1 MYSNNIR
8 NLIVEIKQLESDVNN
23 AEDTFIEI
31 DNYYKDNFEDG
42 VNDNKTTF
50 WKNMDNT
57 KNMDS
62 IEYNSSRSSQLRSRS
77 IRDNGFKKRELE
89 KKQNKFLNNYNK
101 ICDDHASAL
110 QNLIKLENLLYE
122 KQDLLAYFEEKIK
135 QEKIEQDIA
144 LKINTQLKHQQELEK
159 QQQYQQQQYQQQQY
173 QQQQYQQQQQLS
185 TQKLADQQLATHQQ
199 LALQQ
204 QQYHQQLASQQQQQ
218 QLLAQQ
224 QQQQLA
230 VQYHQQLEVQQQQQ
244 LVVYQQQQQQ
254 QLVVYQHQQLVVQE
268 QQLATIHNET
278 TNEISSTITAT
289 TIISTI
295 ITVVVIIAAI
305 ITIIMAIIA
314 VIISAIIAIII
325 IIIVIFAKKQLLVQP
340 QQLPLQPQQEQPPLQ
355 PQQEQQPLQ
364 SQQTVS
370 QDLTLFQHL
379 NNNTPFFNKL
389 NNLYKY
395 PLLPVVQETIC
406 SSNYSIFSKGYLDR
420 QIGKVYRVK
429 FLCQICGNTPNS
441 FKGYRVHVVKKWAK
455 NMLYILAKSLEIL
468 QFALQII
475 GIQNGISEI
484 GRLALQSINT
494 LEGFL
499 IKNKL
504 EGFSPYSIDN
514 IKNSMRDSINGNIIT
529 SSNNI
534 NYIPITADYINGI
547 QELFL
552 AFKDTISPY
561 NCGLVCATRHNLEC
575 AWVCRGDVSD
585 SSDCYKKFMEQYNN
599 NSIIKF
605 TFQ

>member
-1 MYSNNIR
+1 M
-8 NLIVEIKQLESDVNN
+8 
-23 AEDTFIEI
+23 
-31 DNYYKDNFEDG
+31 
-42 VNDNKTTF
+42 
-50 WKNMDNT
+50 
-57 KNMDS
+57 
-62 IEYNSSRSSQLRSRS
+62 
-77 IRDNGFKKRELE
+77 
-89 KKQNKFLNNYNK
+89 
-101 ICDDHASAL
+101 CDDHASAL
-110 QNLIKLENLLYE
+110 QHLIKLENLLYE
-122 KQDLLAYFEEKIK
+122 KQDLLAYFEEKNK
-135 QEKIEQDIA
+135 QEKIEQVIA

-159 QQQYQQQQYQQQQY
+159 QQQ
-173 QQQQYQQQQQLS
+173 QYQQQQQLS
-185 TQKLADQQLATHQQ
+185 TQQLADQQLATHQQ

-218 QLLAQQ
+218 QL
-224 QQQQLA
+224 A
-230 VQYHQQLEVQQQQQ
+230 VQYHQQLEAQQQQQ

-278 TNEISSTITAT
+278 TTEISSTITAT

-325 IIIVIFAKKQLLVQP
+325 IIFVIFAKKQLLVQP
-340 QQLPLQPQQEQPPLQ
+340 QQLPLQPQQEQLPLQ
-355 PQQEQQPLQ
+355 PQQM
-364 SQQTVS
+364 VS
-370 QDLTLFQHL
+370 QELTLFQHL

-504 EGFSPYSIDN
+504 EGFTPYSIDN
-514 IKNSMRDSINGNIIT
+514 IKNSMRDSINGNIDT

-585 SSDCYKKFMEQYNN
+585 SSDCYKKFMEQDNN